1 MGKLLRPNMP
11 STAVLDSLELLCRKG
26 LAAATE
32 PLRATGL
39 VPQSVPAAT
48 RV

>member
-1 MGKLLRPNMP
+1 MSGPVLPTYRSEKQV
-11 STAVLDSLELLCRKG
+11 AVLK
-26 LAAATE
+26 LANGWMR
-32 PLRATGL
+32 LRNITGL